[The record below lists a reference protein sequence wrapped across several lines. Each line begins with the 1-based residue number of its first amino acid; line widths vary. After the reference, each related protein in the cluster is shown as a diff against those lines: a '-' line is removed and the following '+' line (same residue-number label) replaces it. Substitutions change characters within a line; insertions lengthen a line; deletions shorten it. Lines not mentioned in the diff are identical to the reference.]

1 MRAFQ
6 RYLTALAAIIV
17 TACGVA
23 SAADQPPIRIGIIYR
38 YSGGGPPMGKSLD
51 AAIAAYQT
59 THGEGVAGRKIEFI
73 RRDDG
78 GVAPDVARR
87 LAQEL
92 IVGEKVD
99 ALYGLLFTP
108 NAIAVGSVS
117 TAAKMPVFV
126 TNAATSEL
134 LPNNPYMV
142 RFSLTETQV
151 AAPLGAWAGK
161 NGYKTVYTIYLD
173 YGAGQEANEAFKRA
187 FIANGGK
194 IVGEIAAP
202 LSTADY
208 TPYAQRIKDAKPD
221 AVFAMVGPVNGG
233 AGFVKAYQSVGLA
246 DAGIKFLATNDL
258 TTGWNL
264 PLLGDA
270 AVGIISA
277 SNYTSSFDSPENR
290 AFVKAYQAAFGSA
303 FQPDF
308 EAVAAYDAVDAIY
321 RLVKAQNG
329 KLDPD
334 KTMELVRGMKIDS
347 PRGPFYVDPQ
357 TRGAVQNIY
366 IFRTEKQNGTY
377 VNVKIATLPMVKENG
392 LP

>member
-1 MRAFQ
+1 MRSLLRRIMAIAAAL
-6 RYLTALAAIIV
+6 LTVSA
-17 TACGVA
+17 VA

-51 AAIAAYQT
+51 AAIAAYQNL
-59 THGEGVAGRKIEFI
+59 HGDSVAGRKIEFI

-151 AAPLGAWAGK
+151 AAPLGVWAAK
-161 NGYKTVYTIYLD
+161 NGIKTAYTIYLD
-173 YGAGQEANEAFKRA
+173 YGAGHEADEAFKKA
-187 FIANGGK
+187 FTANGGK
-194 IVGEIAAP
+194 IVGDIAAP
-202 LSTADY
+202 LTTETY
-208 TPYAQRIKDAKPD
+208 VPYAQRIKDAKPD
-221 AVFAMVGPVNGG
+221 AVFAMVGPINGG
-233 AGFVKAYQSVGLA
+233 QGWVKAYAEAGLA
-246 DAGIKFLATNDL
+246 AAGIKFLATNDL

-264 PLLGDA
+264 PLLGDNG
-270 AVGIISA
+270 VGIISA
-277 SNYTSSFDSPENR
+277 SNYASSFDTPANKS
-290 AFVKAYQAAFGSA
+290 FVKAFQTAFGSA
-303 FQPDF
+303 FAPDF
-308 EAVAAYDAVDAIY
+308 EAAAAYDAVDAIY
-321 RLVKAQNG
+321 RVVKAQNG

-334 KTMELVRGMKIDS
+334 RTIALLKGMKFDS
-347 PRGPFYVDPQ
+347 PRGPIVIDPQ
-357 TRGAVQNIY
+357 TRDVVQNIY
-366 IFRTEKQNGTY
+366 IFRTEKHDGTY
-377 VNVKIATLPMVKENG
+377 VNVKIATLPMIKENG